1 MSNHKIERCDD
12 FSFSIRRK
20 NVREFL
26 SYLSIR
32 ILHLEFYS
40 IDSPH
45 QLSSAVTTY
54 RTISGSFII
63 PSLIF
68 FSHVLDRKDI
78 YLLSSV
84 TNLRVL
90 HSILRPR
97 LCTTGSAL
105 SPARMFAN
113 WGKKRSVRVAVVE
126 ARIRAVIV
134 TKARVAR
141 SGIRLASTT
150 TIPDVITT
158 KYTLIPMYCESFR
171 AGIFTCLK
179 S

>member
-1 MSNHKIERCDD
+1 MILLLG
-12 FSFSIRRK
+12 FTI
-20 NVREFL
+20 FL
-26 SYLSIR
+26 SLSLSIFDFLFSSFPR
-32 ILHLEFYS
+32 FKLKRYS
-40 IDSPH
+40 LVIH
-45 QLSSAVTTY
+45 
-54 RTISGSFII
+54 
-63 PSLIF
+63 
-68 FSHVLDRKDI
+68 
-78 YLLSSV
+78 LLSSV

-105 SPARMFAN
+105 SPAKMFAN
-113 WGKKRSVRVAVVE
+113 WGRKRSAKVAVVE

-179 S
+179 SSAIHLHANWYCST